1 MASKLSHFDITV
13 IRAKK
18 SEIIRPAAS
27 KAFLLCQNAKRK
39 KGENCHPFMVN
50 EKRLDFMSFM
60 SVECSQPAKSSVV
73 HVGTK
78 VYINRL
84 QRKGI

>member
-27 KAFLLCQNAKRK
+27 KAFLLCQNAKQK
-39 KGENCHPFMVN
+39 KGENCHSFMVD

-60 SVECSQPAKSSVV
+60 SVECNQTAKRSVV
-73 HVGTK
+73 RVGTK
-78 VYINRL
+78 AYVNRL